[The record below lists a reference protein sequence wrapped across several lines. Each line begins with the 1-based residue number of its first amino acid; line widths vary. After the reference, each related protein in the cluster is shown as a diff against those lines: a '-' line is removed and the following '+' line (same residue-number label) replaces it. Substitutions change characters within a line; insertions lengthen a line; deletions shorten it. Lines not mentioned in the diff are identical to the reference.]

1 MEGDHALVE
10 GLRRGEASAFEAA
23 YGRYRARVHAFLLRL
38 TRDAPLAED
47 LLQEIWL
54 RLARNAMRFAQDT
67 DLAAWLFT
75 VARNLCA
82 SHRRWRLLDRE
93 RLRALRLWPRG
104 ALATPFE
111 EAAAS
116 DAERRL
122 EAALGRL
129 PAIYREALLLVT
141 VERFE
146 PRQAAAIFGLTPEAA
161 RQRIARAR
169 RMLREALGEEP
180 GRVPTVEGEAT

>member
-1 MEGDHALVE
+1 MEGDHALVA
-10 GLRRGEASAFEAA
+10 GLRRGEADAFEGA
-23 YGRYRARVHAFLLRL
+23 YRRYRARLHAFLLRL
-38 TRDAPLAED
+38 ARDPAVAEE
-47 LLQEIWL
+47 LLQETWL
-54 RLARNAMRFAQDT
+54 RLARSAMRLAEDT

-93 RLRALRLWPRG
+93 RLRALQLWPRG
-104 ALATPFE
+104 GAATPFE
-111 EAAAS
+111 EAAAN

-129 PAIYREALLLVT
+129 PPIYREALLLVAMG
-141 VERFE
+141 RFE
-146 PRQAAAIFGLTPEAA
+146 PHQAAAILGLTSDAT

-169 RMLREALGEEP
+169 AMLRKALGEES
-180 GRVPTVEGEAT
+180 GRVAAMEGEAT

>member
-1 MEGDHALVE
+1 MEGDRALVD
-10 GLRRGEASAFEAA
+10 GLRRGGDGAFEAA
-23 YGRYRARVHAFLLRL
+23 YARYRARLHAFLLRL
-38 TRDAPLAED
+38 AADPAVAEE
-47 LLQEIWL
+47 LLQETWL
-54 RLARNAMRFAQDT
+54 RLARSATRLAEDT

-75 VARNLCA
+75 VARNLHA
-82 SHRRWRLLDRE
+82 SHRRWRLLDLE
-93 RLRALRLWPRG
+93 RLRALHLWPRG
-104 ALATPFE
+104 GAPTPFE

-141 VERFE
+141 AERFE
-146 PRQAAAIFGLTPEAA
+146 PHQAAAILGLSPEAA

-169 RMLREALGEEP
+169 AMLREALGEEP
-180 GRVPTVEGEAT
+180 GRVPALEGEAT